1 MYECVYLLREAA
13 FLFYFLESESER
25 VDGMTLSCDIL
36 RLNGPLAVKAHTS
49 LVYTYV
55 LKTK

>member
-1 MYECVYLLREAA
+1 MYECVDLLREAA

-55 LKTK
+55 CL